1 MKSIIL
7 KTFAATLLVAT
18 AQAQVNVLSATWR
31 ERGLS
36 APAGVIVPSPGSVA
50 VLRAFMIFD
59 QSIVTSTPGPGTLID
74 YRDIRSGG
82 VTSRTYTIQTD
93 FRAINGDLIS
103 GFSGGR
109 RIYGSIYA
117 PMTIANVPGATM
129 PFSGTTFASGVP
141 RRLAFDNT
149 VFQVVTSGGLT
160 GPQVVDIGATLA
172 RSVLSGSATSISV
185 EATTIPGAT
194 AELEARLIRS
204 GFTRAATAPVITT
217 DLPATLAVQDGGTR
231 LLSVVVGNAF
241 PTPTYQWFRNGTAI
255 TAALGG
261 TAPTFLVTGADP
273 ATGAG
278 TYRVEVSTSAGTAV
292 SGTTTVT
299 AQPFTF
305 ATNGNL
311 PATVPLVG
319 ANLANLSV
327 TLDPA
332 PITQPTYQWF
342 KGAAQVADA
351 VGGKSPVLT
360 VIGGEAATGVGL
372 YRVEITSSA
381 GTLVSGNANVTVAAA
396 GSNFAFTV
404 NTPRTFAAPFATPT
418 NIPGGT
424 VNPTFPAANV
434 TRQWFK
440 APTNDPTNFVAI
452 PAGNGGIS
460 ATFQVVG
467 DVAAANG
474 PGIYRLVA
482 TSNTNAVITSVDT
495 VVTSGP

>member
-1 MKSIIL
+1 MKSILL
-7 KTFAATLLVAT
+7 KTLAATSLVAT
-18 AQAQVNVLSATWR
+18 APAEVYVLSAVWR

-36 APAGVIVPSPGSVA
+36 APEGVIVPMPGTVA
-50 VLRAFMIFD
+50 VIRAFMIFD
-59 QSIVTSTPGPGTLID
+59 ESITTATPGPGTLIQ
-74 YRDIRSGG
+74 YRDARSGG
-82 VTSRTYTIQTD
+82 VISRTYTIQSD
-93 FRAINGDLIS
+93 FRAFNGDLIS

-109 RIYGSIYA
+109 RIYGSIHA
-117 PMTIANVPGATM
+117 PMTINNLPGATM
-129 PFSGTTFASGVP
+129 PYSGTTFSNGIP
-141 RRLAFDNT
+141 RRLGFDNT
-149 VFQVVTSGGLT
+149 VFQTVTSTGLT
-160 GPQVVDIGATLA
+160 GPQVVDVGATLA
-172 RSVLSGSATSISV
+172 RSALSGSATSISV
-185 EATTIPGAT
+185 EAATIPGAT

-204 GFTRAATAPVITT
+204 GYSRAATAPVITT
-217 DLPATLAVQDGGTR
+217 DLPATLAVQDGGVQ

-241 PTPTYQWFRNGTAI
+241 PAPTYQWFRNDTAI
-255 TAALGG
+255 GAAQGG
-261 TAPTFLVTGADP
+261 TSPTLIVTGADP

-292 SGTTTVT
+292 SATTTVT
-299 AQPFTF
+299 PLEYTF

-311 PATVPLVG
+311 PATVPLQG

-332 PITQPTYQWF
+332 PIVPPTYQWF
-342 KGAAQVADA
+342 KGAVQVAEA

-360 VIGGEAATGVGL
+360 VIGGEAATGAGL

-396 GSNFAFTV
+396 GSSFAFTV

-440 APTNDPTNFVAI
+440 APTNDPTNFEAI

-467 DVAAANG
+467 NVDAPNG
-474 PGIYRLVA
+474 PGVYRLVA
-482 TSNTNAVITSVDT
+482 TSNTGAVITSFDT
-495 VVTSGP
+495 VVGTAP